1 MQSRIFLVLNPELVC
16 FPPYACSRPELLG
29 KSGGRSP
36 EPAFSIFF
44 IPLVTF
50 VFPCSFYVEYKNPEL
65 ATKESLSKGSPL
77 FSSHQWA

>member
-1 MQSRIFLVLNPELVC
+1 MHVVAPR
-16 FPPYACSRPELLG
+16 AELLG

-65 ATKESLSKGSPL
+65 ATKESLSKESPL
-77 FSSHQWA
+77 FSSHQWVCCLRVAIFMSSD